1 MYNLRLIR
9 DVVKRDERTRV
20 VQLTKNNLEL
30 MVKTEVLYQFN
41 ATLSC

>member
-30 MVKTEVLYQFN
+30 MVKTEVLYQ
-41 ATLSC
+41 LMQH